1 MATDF
6 RRDWVK
12 NSVTKYFGLDS
23 GEYFEKMMAQ
33 NDDLEYQ
40 LSSFLDDDFLK
51 KDEAHRRLFYIY
63 KTSYE
68 KLVDEEIMVPEIV
81 KKEPIPEE
89 DLHVPSKGKKVKGKK
104 GKKGGKKQKKGSKK
118 STPRSTP
125 SAEGTDKEDIDEAKT
140 ETPQEGEPVS
150 SEATETKESEE
161 HKEHEDLSSPA
172 QGTISEVTDTIG
184 QSTDVETEGEH
195 GETEGES
202 KKKTKKKK
210 KPTSES
216 ETSTEGTTSPRTGKK
231 KKQKKGKKGK
241 GHKKKHKP
249 EQETPAEEE
258 EEPEIIYVP
267 KIIQKLIVDHILH
280 GNFGTMDEAILNTDN
295 KRFVYLFRKTE
306 EGISIS
312 NFDTYEEAE
321 TEMPAYFLIGSCN
334 GNFLNS
340 LKHLMKE
347 QFKPLMK
354 EHFCEPSVKK
364 ATSPKASS
372 AQDVKLKT
380 ENNAYR
386 TPSDYRKMSM
396 TQSKTKAIQE
406 KARTSAGSSTP
417 DAEAEPEANA
427 LSETPIRDD
436 LMTEILAL
444 EKSLNWTIEHV
455 DDEIDLPLTVF
466 PEELQSDLPHEEL
479 IKDKNL
485 IERLQDIVM
494 AWERH
499 ILKVIEIYL
508 AKTPEGQGPIPEYE
522 YWREREAALSSIVEQ
537 LKKPMVVKVNTLL
550 EKAKSPIIDAFMNYL
565 VDLKKYHVQARDN
578 VKFLS
583 TILRHFKTVT
593 SCEDFA
599 RVRDCIPV
607 LIEGL
612 HLIWVLSRYYC
623 VDETMVPLMER
634 IVFCLVEKVRANLDT
649 QFLFRNSI
657 EHIKKLTQTARE
669 MLEIWKTSYM
679 ETRQKIEESGK
690 GQRWEFDKKKLFAES
705 DYMATVCKDLYD
717 VATVIEEFNNIFGP
731 ELRAMVVDPQKID
744 NVAKRVERLVIQ
756 IESADFDIFSENH
769 KENWEAIMVFFYKEV
784 RKLEQEGVKF
794 IDQSFKTLRSSE
806 SALEMLTK
814 LKTVRTRQI
823 ILDRLL
829 TKFDVILD
837 QFNKELLVIDD
848 SFTRNKRHPPL
859 CKDHPPHGGAIY
871 WVQLLINLLKMPVL
885 KFQKVPELQH
895 SEQKEEIFKNY
906 LQLVK
911 TLKAYQNFKYELWLE
926 HSTPVMEQAMQM
938 EILKFVNCAVPSRTM
953 DHGRRSVGK
962 SVTTLHSQSTATSK
976 GSLQQVR
983 SQPKIL
989 KISTA
994 GHVVKWVSGKKM
1006 ASQVMDKIRSQ
1017 RSLTWHEVMGDMI
1030 VLEQNIEFALNF
1042 DDDLFSCI
1050 RGAELLDSLKY
1061 ELPDKIKMIASRK
1074 ERLQKDVAAVKDMLE
1089 QYNSIMKKLSP
1100 PQMNMLRNEIKHVEL
1115 FIQQGLSRINWTSL
1129 GIVEYARTCLSK
1141 IHYLQNLHNQVVHI
1155 EDELKSKIKHLSSF
1169 NLFDYKTVDED
1180 PERLPCKEFFNEM
1193 LDWRIKRVCQMLKIY
1208 ESLGPILIKIETLA
1222 LGSNTGRS
1230 PYMTSSYQFWETEIY
1245 KAFISFTL
1253 RNFETFMSKMQLK
1266 KPIFQVDAVVVT
1278 PELFLRP
1285 TSAEIYNI
1293 MVKNVKDF
1301 LDKLKRFPRWMN
1313 GMCLLCPPQKLPSG
1327 EEFVYS
1333 FYDDVLKVPDIGD
1346 VLQKLQDI
1354 AQKSILEVHKH
1365 LQKWRRYRNIWCYDK
1380 VVTCEKFIEKNN
1392 QLSKYDDKFMF
1403 YADILKDMK
1412 NHEDYFDIMCIRLNL
1427 RPLLDTIA
1435 DHTID
1440 WKNTLG
1446 QILDAKTKEKMDE
1459 MKSTMSELRTL
1470 VNQNIKGLEKFKSVM
1485 QAIATILKSNVDM
1498 ELDYLNCQDI
1508 YGILR
1513 QHNIYFS
1520 PEHEELAYQLEKEW
1534 KSLHFSALYRE
1545 QKLELTKDRFAQMTL
1560 AEIGEFCDLLA
1571 QFVKKFEEEGP
1582 GAVGEDLDKGLIL
1595 MEEYAKLFIET
1606 EERRIELINAEML
1619 FDIPLADYSDYL
1631 RVKSDYE
1638 SMGIIYKFYKTQKH
1652 AREVWGRTLW
1662 ANLDPQA
1669 LSDGIDSFI
1678 KDYRKIPRTIRA
1690 LPVGQTLDLKMKQFK
1705 NVIPL
1710 MVALKNEALR
1720 ERHWQELMQKT
1731 GIEFDMSPDRFTLD
1745 NMFAMEL
1752 HRYQDIAE
1760 EIINHAIKE
1769 LSIEKGVKQI
1779 AETWTNLNFILHK
1792 HMKGHEDRGYVVG
1805 STEEIMQVLE
1815 DNSMNLQSMAGSQF
1829 VGPFLIQVQK
1839 LEKSLANIGEVIDE
1853 WLSVQR
1859 KWLYLEGIFVGGDIR
1874 AQLPEEAKKFDDI
1887 DKAFRR
1893 IMLDTAKKPN
1903 VMECCNAPGRLD
1915 EFLGLGLGLDKCQ
1928 KSLNDYLDSK
1938 RRRFPRFYFI
1948 STEELLSIL
1957 GSSNP
1962 EVVQEHMIKM
1972 FDNIKSLRMHLDN
1985 NDKMIASAMI
1995 SSEGEVMEFRRAV
2008 QVVGKV
2014 EDWMNDVLK
2023 EMRRSNRFI
2032 TKSAIY
2038 NYGKVRRP
2046 RSEWMLDFQGMI
2058 CLAGSQVW
2066 WTAEVENVF
2075 VKIKKGNKR
2084 AMKEYLEQLN
2094 KQLDEI
2100 VITVRADLT
2109 ANDRTKFRTIAIIEV
2124 HARDIIE
2131 SFVTNSVTDIREFEW
2146 ESQLRFYWV
2155 NNLDNLW
2162 VVQCTG
2168 SFEYGYE
2175 YMGLNGR
2182 LVITPLTDRIYLTI
2196 TQALIMHMGGAPA
2209 GPAGTGKT
2217 ETTKDLA
2224 KAMALL
2230 CIVTNCGEGMDFK
2243 AIGTTLAGLAQ
2254 CGAWGCFDEFNRID
2268 ISVLSVISTQLQT
2281 IRSALMLKLE
2291 KFTFEGAEISLDS
2304 KVGIFITMNPGY
2316 AGRTEL
2322 PESVKALFRPVVC
2335 IVPDLEMI
2343 CLISLFSDGF
2353 LQAKVLAKK
2362 MTVLYKL
2369 AREQLSKQFH
2379 YDWGLRALNAVLRMA
2394 GVLKRASPDLNE
2406 ALVLMRAL
2414 RDMNHP
2420 KFVYEDVP
2428 LFLGLIRDLF
2438 PGMDCPRV
2446 GYPDFNSAVEKV
2458 LDKYQYIV
2466 LPYQVDKV
2474 VQLYETMMTRHSTML
2489 VGPTGGGKT
2498 VVIQALAR
2506 AQTLL
2511 GLKTKIFTLNPKAC
2525 SVIELYGILDPVS
2538 RDWTDGLLSNIFREM
2553 NKPTEKPERRYILF
2567 DGDVD
2572 ALWIENMNS
2581 VMDDNKLL
2589 TLANGERIRLQTP
2602 VCALLFEVG
2611 DLQYA
2616 SPATVSRAGMVYVD
2630 PKNLGFQPFWDR
2642 WVKSRNHPPEREVFQ
2657 NLYEQYIPD
2666 LMAYVLEGTVAN
2678 KQVPPLKTVIPQSGL
2693 NMITQLCFMID
2704 SVYPQPVEDTRDPEE
2719 EVDSDLLE
2727 SIFLYCVYNSIGAAL
2742 VADCRLEFD
2751 EFVKSQCSMIKQED
2765 SVENKADRR
2774 HMPGAF
2780 PTLYE
2785 YYFNVKD
2792 EVWIAWDWIVP
2803 EYVHDVSKRF
2813 SQILVPTI
2821 DTVRVTY
2828 LLTLMNKIGRPIILV
2843 GETGTSK
2850 TAIIQNFLR
2859 SLNPDVNILLNINFS
2874 SRTSSMDVQ
2883 KNLESAVEKRTKDIY
2898 GPPLGKKLI
2907 CFIDD
2912 MNMPQVDEYGTQQP
2926 IALLKLLFERKGF
2939 YDRGKDLNWKILKDV
2954 SYFAAMGVAGGG
2966 RNEVDPRFMSKFSV
2980 FNLIFP
2986 TSETLHHIYSSILK
3000 GHLSQFP
3007 EEVQQAE
3014 NLITMTLNL
3023 YNIIIVQLP
3032 PTPSKFHYIFNM
3044 RDLSRIVAGMCK
3056 TTPKFFFALH
3066 QIVRVWR
3073 NEFTRVICDRLIN
3086 TEDQEFMTT
3095 QIKTQIEKFYPTPVK
3110 EEPPAIPENIEEMS
3124 NFEFEEPTE
3133 EPEEEKKEEEE
3144 ERIDVIEYSMRD
3156 PLLFGDYR
3164 NAVNEDEARYYEDL
3178 LDYEAVF
3185 FLFQE
3190 IMEIYNE
3197 RQDKLNIVLFDD
3209 ALEHLTRIHRGIRLE
3224 RGHVMLVG
3232 VGGSGKTSLTRIA
3245 AFTAGCEIFKIVLC
3259 KGYNET
3265 MFKEDLKKLF
3275 NQLGVEGKPTV
3286 FYFTAAQI
3294 VEEGFLEFIN
3304 NILMIGIVPALFTDD
3319 EKEQI
3324 ISQLRTAAKNAG
3336 YGIAKDAVWQYF
3348 LHRCADNLHMVLSMS
3363 PSGDILSK
3371 RCRSFPGLVN
3381 NTTIDWI
3388 FHWPMQALFAVAS
3401 VFLKENPKIPE
3412 IYRDHIIEH
3421 VVHVHTSI
3429 EEYVRNYLIKLR
3441 RKNYV
3446 TPKHYL
3452 DLMQIYLKLLEEKN
3466 QYIDSQCSRLQS
3478 GMTKIEEAS
3487 AELAVLNKRLAKQKI
3502 RVEEA
3507 TRACE
3512 AMLAEIDEGTRKA
3525 TEKKDLASLKSSEIE
3540 EQARIISLEQAD
3552 AEEALAA
3559 AMPALEVARL
3569 ALSDLDKSDIT
3580 EIRSFATPPEAVQIV
3595 CECVAIVRGY
3605 KEISWKTAK
3614 GMMAEANFLRTLQ
3627 EMNCDLITQA
3637 QIRAVKAHMK
3647 KSSKLDDMASISK
3660 AGFGLLKF
3668 VQAVLGYC
3676 AVYREVKPKKERV
3689 EQLQR
3694 EYDAAKKSL
3703 EKLYNEIAKLE
3714 AALDELNQK
3723 YEAAMKRR
3731 QELQEETDIMMRRLI
3746 AADKLITGLSSER
3759 ERWTKDLE
3767 MLHLEKERLVGNCLL
3782 SSAFLSYAGPF
3793 TYEFRKEMIYD
3804 DWQGDIINR
3813 GIPLTQPYRIEA
3825 NLSNDVEVSLWN
3837 SEGLPPDELSVQNGI
3852 LTLKGTRF
3860 PLCIDPQ
3867 QQALNWI
3874 KRKEEKN
3881 NLKILNFNDHDF
3893 LKFLDMA
3900 IKYGSPILFQDVDD
3914 YIDPVAENVIQ
3925 KNIRNVSGRVFVVLG
3940 DKEVDYD
3947 PHFRM
3952 YMTTKFSNPI
3962 FNPAVYAS
3970 AVVINYTVTLSG
3982 LEDQLLSVVVRNE
3995 RPDLEEQRESLIE
4008 ETSENKNLLQNLEDS
4023 LLRELST
4030 TTGNMLDNVEL
4041 VDTLENTKTKAKEV
4055 SDKLLLAAETA
4066 HDINKLRDGYRPVS
4080 RRGAILFFV
4089 LSDMA
4094 GVNAM
4099 YQYSLASYLE
4109 VFAYSLRKALPHTIL
4124 AKRLL
4129 NIINTLT
4136 KNVYDYGCTG
4146 IFEVHKL
4153 LFSFQMTTKLQQN
4166 EQNVTQTELDF
4177 FIKGSVSL
4185 EKTTRENP
4193 TKFITAQ
4200 GWADLMKLTADF
4212 PEDFGNLAD
4221 DVQRHVQDWQDWYDL
4236 DAPESTDFPCG
4247 YKHRL
4252 KPFQILM
4259 LLRCFRVD
4267 RVYRAVADYITE
4279 VTGEEYIMPPVIS
4292 FDGIFEQSSPMTP
4305 VIFVLSPGSDPTAEL
4320 MKLADRSG
4328 FGGGKFRYLSL
4339 GQGQEAAALALLDT
4353 AIARGQWLMFQNC
4366 HLLLS
4371 FIRQLEKQLEK
4382 VSKPHPDFRLWLT
4395 TDPVNNFP
4403 IGILQSSLKV
4413 VTEPPNGLKL
4423 NLRNTYFKIRPQTLE
4438 ACTHTV
4444 YKSLVY
4450 VLAFFH
4456 AVVQERRKYDKIGW
4470 NICYDFNESDFN
4482 VCVQILDTYLTKAME
4497 AKDTRI
4503 PWNSLKYLIGE
4514 VMYGGRVIDDFD
4526 RRIVATYMDEY
4537 MGDFLFDT
4545 FQPFH
4550 FYHDSTV
4557 DYIIPPDGVK
4567 DDYIEVIDEL
4577 PLANSPEVFGLHPNA
4592 EIGYYTQ
4599 ATKEM
4604 WRLLI
4609 ELQPQ
4614 TSASSE
4620 GISREEFIENVTH
4633 DILQKIPEE
4642 YEVWKVRRFFQR
4654 VMSPTVVVLL
4664 QELERF
4670 NHLIAAMRRTLTQL
4684 LKALA
4689 GDIGMDAVLD
4699 NVAYSLFNGH
4709 LPNAWRKLSPATCK
4723 SLGGWMEHFEKRQ
4736 DQFFNWS
4743 NTGEPAVLWISGLHI
4758 PETYLAAL
4766 VQIACRLNN
4775 WPLDRSTLYTSVSE
4789 YVDPND
4795 VTLRPPAGNCMVHGL
4810 YLEGA
4815 GWDVENRCLRRSSPK
4830 ILIEPLPVMNVI
4842 PIEAFRLK
4850 LQNTLR
4856 TPVYTTSQRR
4866 NAMGVGLVFEADL
4879 GTTEHIS
4886 HWILQGVCLV
4896 LNTD

>member
-1 MATDF
+1 M
-6 RRDWVK
+6 
-12 NSVTKYFGLDS
+12 
-23 GEYFEKMMAQ
+23 
-33 NDDLEYQ
+33 
-40 LSSFLDDDFLK
+40 
-51 KDEAHRRLFYIY
+51 
-63 KTSYE
+63 
-68 KLVDEEIMVPEIV
+68 
-81 KKEPIPEE
+81 
-89 DLHVPSKGKKVKGKK
+89 
-104 GKKGGKKQKKGSKK
+104 
-118 STPRSTP
+118 
-125 SAEGTDKEDIDEAKT
+125 
-140 ETPQEGEPVS
+140 
-150 SEATETKESEE
+150 
-161 HKEHEDLSSPA
+161 
-172 QGTISEVTDTIG
+172 
-184 QSTDVETEGEH
+184 
-195 GETEGES
+195 
-202 KKKTKKKK
+202 
-210 KPTSES
+210 
-216 ETSTEGTTSPRTGKK
+216 
-231 KKQKKGKKGK
+231 
-241 GHKKKHKP
+241 
-249 EQETPAEEE
+249 
-258 EEPEIIYVP
+258 
-267 KIIQKLIVDHILH
+267 
-280 GNFGTMDEAILNTDN
+280 
-295 KRFVYLFRKTE
+295 
-306 EGISIS
+306 
-312 NFDTYEEAE
+312 
-321 TEMPAYFLIGSCN
+321 
-334 GNFLNS
+334 
-340 LKHLMKE
+340 
-347 QFKPLMK
+347 
-354 EHFCEPSVKK
+354 
-364 ATSPKASS
+364 
-372 AQDVKLKT
+372 
-380 ENNAYR
+380 
-386 TPSDYRKMSM
+386 
-396 TQSKTKAIQE
+396 
-406 KARTSAGSSTP
+406 
-417 DAEAEPEANA
+417 
-427 LSETPIRDD
+427 
-436 LMTEILAL
+436 
-444 EKSLNWTIEHV
+444 
-455 DDEIDLPLTVF
+455 
-466 PEELQSDLPHEEL
+466 
-479 IKDKNL
+479 NL
-485 IERLQDIVM
+485 
-494 AWERH
+494 
-499 ILKVIEIYL
+499 
-508 AKTPEGQGPIPEYE
+508 
-522 YWREREAALSSIVEQ
+522 
-537 LKKPMVVKVNTLL
+537 
-550 EKAKSPIIDAFMNYL
+550 
-565 VDLKKYHVQARDN
+565 
-578 VKFLS
+578 
-583 TILRHFKTVT
+583 
-593 SCEDFA
+593 
-599 RVRDCIPV
+599 
-607 LIEGL
+607 
-612 HLIWVLSRYYC
+612 
-623 VDETMVPLMER
+623 
-634 IVFCLVEKVRANLDT
+634 
-649 QFLFRNSI
+649 
-657 EHIKKLTQTARE
+657 
-669 MLEIWKTSYM
+669 
-679 ETRQKIEESGK
+679 
-690 GQRWEFDKKKLFAES
+690 
-705 DYMATVCKDLYD
+705 
-717 VATVIEEFNNIFGP
+717 
-731 ELRAMVVDPQKID
+731 
-744 NVAKRVERLVIQ
+744 
-756 IESADFDIFSENH
+756 
-769 KENWEAIMVFFYKEV
+769 
-784 RKLEQEGVKF
+784 
-794 IDQSFKTLRSSE
+794 
-806 SALEMLTK
+806 
-814 LKTVRTRQI
+814 
-823 ILDRLL
+823 
-829 TKFDVILD
+829 
-837 QFNKELLVIDD
+837 
-848 SFTRNKRHPPL
+848 
-859 CKDHPPHGGAIY
+859 
-871 WVQLLINLLKMPVL
+871 
-885 KFQKVPELQH
+885 
-895 SEQKEEIFKNY
+895 
-906 LQLVK
+906 
-911 TLKAYQNFKYELWLE
+911 
-926 HSTPVMEQAMQM
+926 
-938 EILKFVNCAVPSRTM
+938 
-953 DHGRRSVGK
+953 
-962 SVTTLHSQSTATSK
+962 
-976 GSLQQVR
+976 
-983 SQPKIL
+983 
-989 KISTA
+989 
-994 GHVVKWVSGKKM
+994 
-1006 ASQVMDKIRSQ
+1006 
-1017 RSLTWHEVMGDMI
+1017 
-1030 VLEQNIEFALNF
+1030 
-1042 DDDLFSCI
+1042 
-1050 RGAELLDSLKY
+1050 
-1061 ELPDKIKMIASRK
+1061 
-1074 ERLQKDVAAVKDMLE
+1074 
-1089 QYNSIMKKLSP
+1089 
-1100 PQMNMLRNEIKHVEL
+1100 LRNEIKHVEL

-1129 GIVEYARTCLSK
+1129 GIVEYANTCQSK
-1141 IHYLQNLHNQVVHI
+1141 IDYLQNLYKQVVHI
-1155 EDELKSKIKHLSSF
+1155 EDELKIKIHVLSSF
-1169 NLFDYKTVDED
+1169 NLFDYRTVDED
-1180 PERLPCKEFFNEM
+1180 PERLPCKEFFVEM
-1193 LDWRIKRVCQMLKIY
+1193 SDLRVKRVCQMLKIY

-1222 LGSNTGRS
+1222 LGTNTGKS
-1230 PYMTSSYQFWETEIY
+1230 PFMTTSYSFWEAEIY
-1245 KAFISFTL
+1245 KGFISFAL
-1253 RNFETFMSKMQLK
+1253 RNFDTFMIKMQQK

-1293 MVKNVKDF
+1293 MVKSVKDF

-1313 GMCLLCPPQKLPSG
+1313 GMCLMCQPQKLPTG
-1327 EEFVYS
+1327 EEYIYS
-1333 FYDDVLKVPDIGD
+1333 FYDDVLRVPDIGD

-1354 AQKSILEVHKH
+1354 AQKTILEVHRH
-1365 LQKWRRYRNIWCYDK
+1365 LQKWRRYKNIWCYDK
-1380 VVTCEKFIEKNN
+1380 DYTCERFIEKNN

-1403 YADILKDMK
+1403 YADILKDMR
-1412 NHEDYFDIMCIRLNL
+1412 NHENYFDISCIRLNL

-1435 DHTID
+1435 EHTTE

-1446 QILDAKTKEKMDE
+1446 RLLDKNTKGKMDE
-1459 MKSTMSELRTL
+1459 MKTTMYDLRSL

-1485 QAIATILKSNVDM
+1485 QAIGTILKNNVNM
-1498 ELDYLNCQDI
+1498 ELEYINCQNI
-1508 YGILR
+1508 YSILR
-1513 QHNIYFS
+1513 QHEIEFN

-1534 KSLHFSALYRE
+1534 KTLHFSALYRE

-1560 AEIGEFCDLLA
+1560 TEISDFCEMLDE
-1571 QFVKKFEEEGP
+1571 FVKKFDEEGP
-1582 GAVGEDLDKGLIL
+1582 GSVGEDLDHGITL
-1595 MEEYAKLFIET
+1595 MEEYGKMFTEL

-1619 FDIPLADYSDYL
+1619 FDIPLADYSEYL
-1631 RVKSDYE
+1631 RVKSDFE
-1638 SMGIIYKFYKTQKH
+1638 AMGVIYKFYKTQKH

-1669 LSDGIDSFI
+1669 LSDGIDGFM
-1678 KDYRKIPRTIRA
+1678 KDYRKIPKAIRA
-1690 LPVGQTLDLKMKQFK
+1690 LPVGQMLDLKMKQFK

-1779 AETWTNLNFILHK
+1779 AETWTNMNFILHK
-1792 HMKGHEDRGYVVG
+1792 HMKGNEDRGFVVG

-1829 VGPFLIQVQK
+1829 VGPFLMQVQK

-1859 KWLYLEGIFVGGDIR
+1859 KWMYLEGIFVGGDIR
-1874 AQLPEEAKKFDDI
+1874 SQLPEEAKKFDDI
-1887 DKAFRR
+1887 DKSFRR
-1893 IMLDTAKKPN
+1893 IMLETAKRPN
-1903 VMECCNAPGRLD
+1903 VMECCNAPGRLV
-1915 EFLGLGLGLDKCQ
+1915 EFQGLGSGLDRCQ

-1972 FDNIKSLRMHLDN
+1972 FDNIKSLRMHLDH
-1985 NDKMIASAMI
+1985 NDRMIASAMI
-1995 SSEGEVMEFRRAV
+1995 SSEGEVMEFRHSV
-2008 QVVGKV
+2008 HIIGKV
-2014 EDWMNDVLK
+2014 EDWMNDVLN

-2032 TKSAIY
+2032 TKSAIFY
-2038 NYGKVRRP
+2038 YGKIRRP
-2046 RSEWMLDFQGMI
+2046 RTEWMMDYQGMV

-2100 VITVRADLT
+2100 VITVRADLS

-2131 SFVTNSVTDIREFEW
+2131 NFVTDSVTDIREFEW

-2155 NNLDNLW
+2155 NQLDNLW
-2162 VVQCTG
+2162 VTQCTG

-2196 TQALIMHMGGAPA
+2196 TQALIMHLGGAPA

-2243 AIGTTLAGLAQ
+2243 AIGTTLAGLSQ

-2291 KFTFEGAEISLDS
+2291 KFTFEGAEINLDS

-2446 GYPDFNSAVEKV
+2446 GYPDFNAAVEKG
-2458 LDKYQYIV
+2458 LATHLYIV

-2506 AQTLL
+2506 AQTIL
-2511 GLKTKIFTLNPKAC
+2511 GLKTKIYTLNPKAC
-2525 SVIELYGILDPVS
+2525 SVIELYGILDPIS
-2538 RDWTDGLLSNIFREM
+2538 RDWTDGLLSNIFRDM
-2553 NKPTEKPERRYILF
+2553 NKPTEKQERRYILF

-2589 TLANGERIRLQTP
+2589 TLANGERIRLQVP

-2630 PKNLGFQPFWDR
+2630 PKNLGFQPYWDR
-2642 WVKSRNHPPEREVFQ
+2642 WVQTRKHPPEREAFQ
-2657 NLYEQYIPD
+2657 TFYEQYIPD

-2678 KQVPPLKTVIPQSGL
+2678 KQVAPLKTVIPQSGL
-2693 NMITQLCFMID
+2693 NMITQLCYMIN
-2704 SVYPQPVEDTRDPEE
+2704 SVYPQPQEDTRDPEE
-2719 EVDSDLLE
+2719 EVDAELIE
-2727 SIFLYCVYNSIGAAL
+2727 AIFIYCIYNSVGAAL
-2742 VADCRLEFD
+2742 VADCRFDFD
-2751 EFVKSQCSMIKQED
+2751 EFVKSQCSLLKQD
-2765 SVENKADRR
+2765 DTVENKADSR
-2774 HMPGAF
+2774 HLPCSF
-2780 PTLYE
+2780 PTLYD
-2785 YYFNVKD
+2785 YYFDVQ
-2792 EVWIAWDWIVP
+2792 EQVWIAWKWIVP
-2803 EYVHDVSKRF
+2803 EYEHDSTKRF
-2813 SQILVPTI
+2813 SEILVPTV

-2828 LLTLMNKIGRPIILV
+2828 LLNLMNKVGRPIILV

-2859 SLNPDVNILLNINFS
+2859 SLNPDINILLNINFS

-2939 YDRGKDLNWKILKDV
+2939 YDRGKDLNWKTLKDV

-2966 RNEVDPRFMSKFSV
+2966 RNEVDPRFMSMFSV

-2986 TSETLHHIYSSILK
+2986 SSETLHHIYSCILS

-3014 NLITMTLNL
+3014 TLITMTLNL
-3023 YNIIIVQLP
+3023 YNIIVVQLP

-3056 TTPKFFFALH
+3056 TTAKFFFAVH

-3073 NEFTRVICDRLIN
+3073 NEFTRVICDRLISK
-3086 TEDQEFMTT
+3086 EDQEFMTI
-3095 QIKTQIEKFYPTPVK
+3095 QVKGQIEKYYPTPVK
-3110 EEPPAIPENIEEMS
+3110 EEVVIPENIDEMS
-3124 NFEFEEPTE
+3124 SFEFEEP
-3133 EPEEEKKEEEE
+3133 KEEEVVEEDTE

-3164 NAVNEDEARYYEDL
+3164 NAVNEDEIRYYEDL
-3178 LDYEAVF
+3178 LDYEAIY

-3190 IMEIYNE
+3190 IMEVYNE
-3197 RQDKLNIVLFDD
+3197 RQEKLNIVLFDD
-3209 ALEHLTRIHRGIRLE
+3209 ALEHLTRIHRGIRLQ

-3232 VGGSGKTSLTRIA
+3232 VGGSGKNSLTKIA
-3245 AFTAGCEIFKIVLC
+3245 AFTASCEIFEIVLC

-3265 MFKEDLKKLF
+3265 MFKEDLKKLY
-3275 NQLGVEGKPTV
+3275 NQLGIDGKPTV

-3324 ISQLRTAAKNAG
+3324 IMQLRNAAKNEG
-3336 YGIAKDAVWQYF
+3336 YGVAKDSVWQYF
-3348 LHRCADNLHMVLSMS
+3348 LHRCADNLHLVLAMS

-3429 EEYVRNYLIKLR
+3429 EDYVKDYLIKLR

-3452 DLMQIYLKLLEEKN
+3452 DLMQTYLKLLDEKN
-3466 QYIDSQCSRLQS
+3466 LYIDSQCNRLQS

-3487 AELAVLNKRLAKQKI
+3487 AELAVLNAKLAKQKI

-3507 TRACE
+3507 TRQCE

-3540 EQARIISLEQAD
+3540 EQARIISLEKAD
-3552 AEEALAA
+3552 ADEALAA
-3559 AMPALEVARL
+3559 ALPALETARL
-3569 ALSDLDKSDIT
+3569 ALSDLEKADIT
-3580 EIRSFATPPEAVQIV
+3580 EIRSFATPPEAVQTV
-3595 CECVAIVRGY
+3595 CECVAIIRGY

-3614 GMMAEANFLRTLQ
+3614 GMMADSNFLKTLQ

-3637 QIRAVKAHMK
+3637 QIRGVKAHMK

-3660 AGFGLLKF
+3660 AGYGLLKF

-3694 EYDAAKKSL
+3694 DYDAAKKSL

-3714 AALDELNQK
+3714 AALDELNKK

-3782 SSAFLSYAGPF
+3782 SSAFLSYGGPF
-3793 TYEFRKEMIYD
+3793 TYEFRKQMIYE
-3804 DWQGDIINR
+3804 DWQNDILKR
-3813 GIPLTQPYRIEA
+3813 EIPLTQPFKIES
-3825 NLSNDVEVSLWN
+3825 NLSNDVEISLWN

-3852 LTLKGTRF
+3852 LTLKGSRF

-3874 KRKEEKN
+3874 KRKEEKF

-3914 YIDPVAENVIQ
+3914 YIDPVVDNVIQ
-3925 KNIRNVSGRVFVVLG
+3925 KNIKNISGRVFVILG

-3947 PHFRM
+3947 PNFRM
-3952 YMTTKFSNPI
+3952 YMTTKFANPT
-3962 FNPAVYAS
+3962 FNPAVYAN

-3995 RPDLEEQRESLIE
+3995 RPDLEEQREKLIE

-4041 VDTLENTKTKAKEV
+4041 VETLENTKGKAKEV
-4055 SDKLLLAAETA
+4055 SDKLILADETA
-4066 HDINKLRDGYRPVS
+4066 RDINKLRDGYRPVS

-4124 AKRLL
+4124 VKRLS

-4166 EQNVTQTELDF
+4166 EQNVSQQELEF

-4185 EKTTRENP
+4185 EKTVRENP
-4193 TKFITAQ
+4193 AKFITAQ
-4200 GWADLMKLTADF
+4200 GWADLIKLSTDF
-4212 PEDFGNLAD
+4212 PDDFGNLPD
-4221 DVQRHVQDWQDWYDL
+4221 DVERNLDEWQDWYDL
-4236 DAPESTDFPCG
+4236 DAPEATEFPCG
-4247 YKHRL
+4247 YKHKL

-4259 LLRCFRVD
+4259 LLRCFRID
-4267 RVYRAVADYITE
+4267 RVYRAVDDYITE

-4339 GQGQEAAALALLDT
+4339 GQGQEAAALSLLET

-4371 FIRQLEKQLEK
+4371 FVRQLEKQLEK

-4423 NLRNTYFKIRPQTLE
+4423 NLRNTYFKIRQQTLDSC
-4438 ACTHTV
+4438 AHPV
-4444 YKSLVY
+4444 FKSLVY

-4497 AKDTRI
+4497 AKDVRI

-4557 DYIIPPDGVK
+4557 DYVIPPDGVK
-4567 DDYIEVIDEL
+4567 DDYIGKNL
-4577 PLANSPEVFGLHPNA
+4577 
-4592 EIGYYTQ
+4592 
-4599 ATKEM
+4599 
-4604 WRLLI
+4604 
-4609 ELQPQ
+4609 
-4614 TSASSE
+4614 
-4620 GISREEFIENVTH
+4620 
-4633 DILQKIPEE
+4633 
-4642 YEVWKVRRFFQR
+4642 
-4654 VMSPTVVVLL
+4654 VLL
-4664 QELERF
+4664 
-4670 NHLIAAMRRTLTQL
+4670 
-4684 LKALA
+4684 
-4689 GDIGMDAVLD
+4689 V
-4699 NVAYSLFNGH
+4699 
-4709 LPNAWRKLSPATCK
+4709 
-4723 SLGGWMEHFEKRQ
+4723 
-4736 DQFFNWS
+4736 
-4743 NTGEPAVLWISGLHI
+4743 
-4758 PETYLAAL
+4758 
-4766 VQIACRLNN
+4766 
-4775 WPLDRSTLYTSVSE
+4775 
-4789 YVDPND
+4789 
-4795 VTLRPPAGNCMVHGL
+4795 
-4810 YLEGA
+4810 
-4815 GWDVENRCLRRSSPK
+4815 
-4830 ILIEPLPVMNVI
+4830 
-4842 PIEAFRLK
+4842 
-4850 LQNTLR
+4850 
-4856 TPVYTTSQRR
+4856 
-4866 NAMGVGLVFEADL
+4866 
-4879 GTTEHIS
+4879 
-4886 HWILQGVCLV
+4886 
-4896 LNTD
+4896 